1 MRILIVDDTRDNQVL
16 LRAFLVSAGY
26 RDIVAANSA
35 TEAFRVLG
43 FEEPV
48 QEAIDIELILMDI
61 MMPGVS
67 GIEACRRI
75 KAAEHLQDVPI
86 IMITAKT
93 EPQDLEQAFSAGAMD
108 YMTKP
113 VKKVE
118 LLARVRSALALK
130 QAMDAR
136 KAREEE
142 LARKNHELE
151 QTLKEIKVLRGLI
164 PICAAC
170 KKIRDD
176 QGYWQQ
182 LETYI
187 GQRSEA
193 QFSHGICVECVKK
206 LYPEFAPRS

>member
-1 MRILIVDDTRDNQVL
+1 MRILIVDDTRDNQVI
-16 LRAFLVSAGY
+16 LRAFLESAGY
-26 RDIVAANSA
+26 RDIVAVNSA
-35 TEAFRVLG
+35 AEAFRLLG
-43 FEEPV
+43 IDAPITVEP
-48 QEAIDIELILMDI
+48 EIELILMDI
-61 MMPGVS
+61 MMPGIS

-75 KAAEHLQDVPI
+75 KATERVKDVPV
-86 IMITAKT
+86 IMITAKS
-93 EPQDLEQAFSAGAMD
+93 EPQDLEQAFAAGAMD

-113 VKKVE
+113 VKKIE

-130 QAMDAR
+130 QAMDGR
-136 KAREEE
+136 KAREED

-151 QTLKEIKVLRGLI
+151 HTLSEIKVLRGLI

-193 QFSHGICVECVKK
+193 QFSHGICVDCMTK
-206 LYPEFAPRS
+206 LYPEFVPRS